1 MAYQLFTMLSN
12 LKEILYLAEKGSYA
26 IGAFNVQNLEFAR
39 GIIDAAQEHPSPL
52 IMQISSRTL
61 HFFGINEILQ
71 PCLSMA
77 KDCPVPICIHLDHAK
92 DIALIRSAVDA
103 GFTSVMYDGSSL
115 PLQEN
120 IRQSQMVVDLC
131 RGKQIS
137 VEAEVGVVGSDEEDP
152 SKTITL
158 QYSSELEV
166 KRFCSEVSV
175 DALAVS
181 LGSIHG
187 MKKAAANL
195 DIDLLQRL
203 AGVAK
208 IPLVLH
214 GSSGVLDV
222 DLQSAIQHGIRKINV
237 ATKLKY
243 AAGQCIY
250 ELSRLHGVDGLSD
263 SMSLSIQLRRAVKEA
278 TLERLNIFNPKK
290 II

>member
-1 MAYQLFTMLSN
+1 MLLN
-12 LKEILYLAEKGSYA
+12 LKEILQLAEKGSYA
-26 IGAFNVQNLEFAR
+26 VGAFNVQNLEFAR
-39 GIIDAAQEHPSPL
+39 GILDAAEEHPSPC

-71 PCLSMA
+71 PCLSMVN
-77 KDCPVPICIHLDHAK
+77 KSQIPICIHLDHAR
-92 DIALIRSAVDA
+92 DLSLIRSAIDA
-103 GFTSVMYDGSSL
+103 GFSSVMYDGSNL

-131 RGKQIS
+131 RGKQVS

-152 SKTITL
+152 NKTIAL

-166 KRFCSEVSV
+166 KRFCAEVSV

-187 MKKAAANL
+187 MKKASVNL
-195 DIDLLQRL
+195 DINLLQRL
-203 AGVAK
+203 VDIAR

-214 GSSGVLDV
+214 GSSGVMDS
-222 DLQSAIQHGIRKINV
+222 DLQEAIQHGIRKINV
-237 ATKLKY
+237 ATKLKHS
-243 AAGQCIY
+243 AGIAIY
-250 ELSRLHGVDGLSD
+250 ELSRLQGVDGLSD
-263 SMSLSIQLRRAVKEA
+263 SMGLSIRLRQAVKDA